1 VGADFGGEGATLY
14 KKWPWGYN
22 DKAFW
27 AKEPFEKEEGMVPL
41 YESIESALWV
51 GGIKIFILVWNVKV
65 SIAVTARL
73 ERIIKLLE
81 EKK

>member
-1 VGADFGGEGATLY
+1 LGEEGEALY

-22 DKAFW
+22 NKAFW
-27 AKEPFEKEEGMVPL
+27 AQEPFAKEEGMVPL

-51 GGIKIFILVWNVKV
+51 GGIKIFMVVWIVFV

-73 ERIIKLLE
+73 ERIIHLLE